1 MSTIEAIENAVKGL
15 SPTELAK
22 FRGWFAEFDVAAW
35 DAQIEADATS
45 GKLEK
50 LAQEAL
56 AEYRGG
62 TAREI

>member
-15 SPTELAK
+15 SPSELAIL
-22 FRGWFAEFDVAAW
+22 RGWFAEFDGAVW
-35 DAQIEADATS
+35 DAQIEADAAI
-45 GKLEK
+45 GKFDS

-56 AEYRGG
+56 AEYRNG